1 MINVSSNNQ
10 DMQNNI
16 QAEIKFLK
24 DMDTLIMNL
33 PGIDKSLKGHNY
45 KYQNFNEIVRE
56 IKNVIKKHNL
66 DLMFRQFPIS
76 VEGKNGQVIDY
87 IRTTFYSKSTGYRES
102 FDTRIFTENLQWNN
116 ENGSKNVNTLPQ
128 FVGSAITY
136 FKRYALVSCLVI
148 ESEVDT
154 DAAPI
159 YNTYESENPMSSKQV
174 SVNQNQ
180 EQKREQKQEIHQ
192 IQKNNTIQN
201 HKKEIKQE
209 QRKDNNQQQRKDRFY
224 YYSIFKNALSNI
236 KNWVNNPITKDNIS
250 SIIQKIDFIQK
261 VDSNNID
268 DIKKIEAALI
278 KHFEQNIEFKSINY
292 WAELIKDYFK
302 KNNRLNDLKDFEKF
316 MSFKHPIYGA
326 SPLIFFGALK
336 EDKQFDYIFAA

>member
-1 MINVSSNNQ
+1 MINVSNNNQ

-16 QAEIKFLK
+16 QAKINFRK
-24 DMDTLIMNL
+24 DMKTLRMNL
-33 PGIDKSLKGHNY
+33 PGIDKSLKGYGY
-45 KYQNFNEIVRE
+45 KYQDFNDIVEEIE
-56 IKNVIKKHNL
+56 NVIKKHNL
-66 DLMFRQFPIS
+66 ELDFFQNATFTHDPYGR
-76 VEGKNGQVIDY
+76 VHVV
-87 IRTTFYSKSTGYRES
+87 RTTFYSTSTGYEES
-102 FDTRIFTENLQWNN
+102 FDTPILTENLQWNN
-116 ENGSKNVNTLPQ
+116 ENGSKNVNTTPQ
-128 FVGSAITY
+128 LVGSAITY
-136 FKRYALVSCLVI
+136 FKRYALVGHLHI
-148 ESEVDT
+148 KSEVDT

-159 YNTYESENPMSSKQV
+159 YNNYESENFVSSKQV

-180 EQKREQKQEIHQ
+180 EQKREQKQEIRQ
-192 IQKNNTIQN
+192 IQKNNIIRIQ
-201 HKKEIKQE
+201 KKEIKQE

-224 YYSIFKNALSNI
+224 YYGIFKNALSNM

-250 SIIQKIDFIQK
+250 AIIQKIDFIQK

-268 DIKKIEAALI
+268 DIKNIEAALI
-278 KHFEQNIEFKSINY
+278 KHFEQNIEFKSIKY

-316 MSFKHPIYGA
+316 MSFKQPIYGA